1 MKTSVGLAI
10 GSMLFVV
17 CASFAHAGDFE
28 GILHMKTTHSNMDSA
43 TTIDWYIQGG
53 KARMEMLRGDGKQHF
68 MIVDSQTRTMLMP
81 LSDKKMYME
90 VSLDQIG
97 EKSQEHMREAIEKY
111 TVERTGK
118 TDKIAGYPCEFWRI
132 KDKDTNKLEHEIC
145 VAKGFGKSATFWMDP
160 KQMQKSSQ
168 PAWVKQLVNEGG
180 FGLRSIRYGD
190 DGKET
195 SRTEAIGIE
204 KKSLDKSLFAMPA
217 DYTKVDRE
225 AMMRGAAGG
234 AQGHGGEDF
243 QKMMEE
249 MKKRKAEQGGTAG
262 GQAGPGQQA
271 DPNEMMK
278 QFGEMLKKRQ
288 QGGQ

>member
-1 MKTSVGLAI
+1 MKKCVGLGI
-10 GSMLFVV
+10 GSMTFIF
-17 CASFAHAGDFE
+17 CATFAQAGEFE
-28 GILHMKTTHSNMDSA
+28 GILHMKTTHSDMDSSTA
-43 TTIDWYIQGG
+43 MDWYVQGE

-68 MIVDSQTRTMLMP
+68 MIVDSRARTMLMP
-81 LSDKKMYME
+81 MSGKKMYME
-90 VSLDQIG
+90 LSLDQIG
-97 EKSQEHMREAIEKY
+97 EKSQEHMKEAIERH

-118 TDKIAGYPCEFWRI
+118 MDKIAGYSCEVWRI
-132 KDKDTNKLEHEIC
+132 KDKDTKKLEHEIC

-160 KQMQKSSQ
+160 KQMQQSSQ

-180 FGLRSIRYGD
+180 FGLRTIRYGD
-190 DGKET
+190 DGKEI
-195 SRTEAIGIE
+195 SRTEATGIE

-225 AMMRGAAGG
+225 AMMRGSAGG

-262 GQAGPGQQA
+262 GQGGSGQQPDA
-271 DPNEMMK
+271 NEMMK
-278 QFGEMLKKRQ
+278 QLGEMMKKRQ